1 MTTYR
6 EILSSFKDL
15 LEKCLVLTCISDKI
29 SHTSVGDDG
38 QVTTTYSD
46 NSAKM
51 LLDDWINEMDVISET
66 IYNSLNSLFVDPD
79 DEYNTPESNYQIIN
93 GYADG
98 SRSLECYDK
107 ESEEFSEMADY
118 WYVRGNLYDML
129 SKANEGLYVYKF
141 LQNIKNVVSLC
152 NEYEL
157 KYEDYPE
164 PSPSVGE
171 DGTEIPVS
179 KVEVFW
185 DEYFTEFEESVNS
198 ELKLLLSEKN
208 KFYELIQF
216 TRDYRKVYEDVS
228 IWLSKAES
236 FVSALQKTSTGAGK
250 SLSDSFANIGVNGF
264 ELYSTNLSLLYNLF
278 IAAKEERD
286 ASHYAQEDDSNLYLR
301 KIFNS
306 EILLNFNFFER
317 AKDCLTWIL
326 EFRNHY
332 NI

>member
-1 MTTYR
+1 MTYK
-6 EILSSFKDL
+6 EILTSFKSL
-15 LEKCLVLTCISDKI
+15 LEKCLELTCISEKVP
-29 SHTSVGDDG
+29 HTVIGDDG
-38 QVTTTYSD
+38 EPVTTYSD
-46 NSAKM
+46 NVAKE

-66 IYNSLNSLFVDPD
+66 IFNSLNSLFVEPD
-79 DEYNTPESNYQIIN
+79 DEYKTPDRNYQIIN

-98 SRSLECYDK
+98 SRSLEYYDK

-129 SKANEGLYVYKF
+129 AKANEGLYVYRF

-164 PSPSVGE
+164 PDPSFDE

-179 KVEVFW
+179 KAEVFW
-185 DEYFTEFEESVNS
+185 EEFFTEFEESVNS

-208 KFYELIQF
+208 KFFELIQF

-228 IWLSKAES
+228 DWLSKGEV

-250 SLSDSFANIGVNGF
+250 SLSDSFANIGANGF
-264 ELYSTNLSLLYNLF
+264 ELYSSTLSFLYNLF
-278 IAAKEERD
+278 VAAKEERD

-317 AKDCLTWIL
+317 AKDCLSWVL
-326 EFRNHY
+326 EFRSHY